1 MGLRIGE
8 PMESFVGKKGTSRVL
23 RTRRRPSTALQRKFA
38 SLVREG
44 FLRPGASITESE
56 WLGASMPAGFRPAE
70 IEHEVPKE

>member
-8 PMESFVGKKGTSRVL
+8 PPMESFVG
-23 RTRRRPSTALQRKFA
+23 

-70 IEHEVPKE
+70 IEHEVPDE